1 MVFDVVD
8 GGGGEVVCVVEVG
21 VGVGV
26 GVVVVVEDVVVEDVV
41 VDVDLVDD
49 VTSKNTAAVTDVAE
63 LVGVQ
68 APAGA
73 VPSAHLNFPSL
84 IPSHTSATGIS
95 SPSSW

>member
-1 MVFDVVD
+1 MVVFDVVD
-8 GGGGEVVCVVEVG
+8 GAGEVVCVVEVD
-21 VGVGV
+21 VGV

-41 VDVDLVDD
+41 VDVDVVDD

-73 VPSAHLNFPSL
+73 VPSAHLYFPSL
-84 IPSHTSATGIS
+84 IPSHTSETGIS

>member
-8 GGGGEVVCVVEVG
+8 GGGGEVVCVVG

-26 GVVVVVEDVVVEDVV
+26 GVVVVVVDVVVEDVV
-41 VDVDLVDD
+41 VDVDLVDE

-63 LVGVQ
+63 LVVQ

>member
-1 MVFDVVD
+1 M
-8 GGGGEVVCVVEVG
+8 CVVEVG

-73 VPSAHLNFPSL
+73 VPSAHLNLPSL
-84 IPSHTSATGIS
+84 IPSHTSVTGIS